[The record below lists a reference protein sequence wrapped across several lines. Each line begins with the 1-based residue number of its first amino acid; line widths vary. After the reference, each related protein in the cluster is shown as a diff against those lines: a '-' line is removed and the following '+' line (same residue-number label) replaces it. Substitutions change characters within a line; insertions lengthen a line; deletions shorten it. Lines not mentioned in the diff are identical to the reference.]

1 MGCDLMSTI
10 LDELIVANY
19 NLNKNK
25 TGNLNIDNMTDS
37 FGKELLREVMKQ
49 IENGAKL
56 DDEYVEVEQMVTIKH
71 TRESIAELEQERE
84 QYKKQRD

>member
-1 MGCDLMSTI
+1 MSTI

-25 TGNLNIDNMTDS
+25 TGNFNIDNMTNS

-56 DDEYVEVEQMVTIKH
+56 DDEYVEV
-71 TRESIAELEQERE
+71 
-84 QYKKQRD
+84 D

>member
-1 MGCDLMSTI
+1 MPTI
-10 LDELIVANY
+10 IDELRVANN

-25 TGNLNIDNMTDS
+25 TGNLHMDNMTDS

-56 DDEYVEVEQMVTIKH
+56 DDEYVEVE
-71 TRESIAELEQERE
+71 
-84 QYKKQRD
+84 

>member
-1 MGCDLMSTI
+1 MPTI

-25 TGNLNIDNMTDS
+25 TGNLRIDNMTDS

-56 DDEYVEVEQMVTIKH
+56 DDEYMEVE
-71 TRESIAELEQERE
+71 
-84 QYKKQRD
+84 

>member
-1 MGCDLMSTI
+1 MSTI

-37 FGKELLREVMKQ
+37 FGKELLREVIKQ

-56 DDEYVEVEQMVTIKH
+56 DDEYMEV
-71 TRESIAELEQERE
+71 
-84 QYKKQRD
+84 D